1 MEQYHPAS
9 MLSSLRKGPGRPL
22 PRGISIRPMSAQGQ
36 SRHSDGAPLTS
47 GLPRQTDIL
56 TVRRHVSNVPL
67 PDSCSAANTT
77 LGCNGLLDHLV
88 GAGEQRRRLLQA
100 ECLRGLEVDDQLEPG
115 RLLNWKIRGLDA
127 LGDLV
132 DVAGGSAKQ
141 VCEICSVGHE
151 AARYDLFPISI
162 KRWQPADGGKVHNA
176 FSIGAGERVL
186 DRDKCVGVL
195 LSGLFEG
202 ILKGVG
208 AAHLQGLNLD
218 PQRPARCLGLLVDER
233 RVGIGRIPKH
243 CYATESR
250 KSLFE

>member
-36 SRHSDGAPLTS
+36 SRHSDAAPLTS

-88 GAGEQRRRLLQA
+88 GAGEQRRRHLQA
-100 ECLRGLEVDDQLEPG
+100 ECLRGLEVDDQLELG

-127 LGDLV
+127 LEDLV

-141 VCEICSVGHE
+141 VCEICPVGYE
-151 AARYDLFPISI
+151 AARYDIFPISM
-162 KRWQPADGGKVHNA
+162 KRLQPVDGGKGHNA
-176 FSIGAGERVL
+176 FSIGTGERVF
-186 DRDKCVGVL
+186 DRDQGVGVL
-195 LSGLFEG
+195 LSRRFEG
-202 ILKGVG
+202 TLEVVG
-208 AAHLQGLNLD
+208 ATHLQGLNLD
-218 PQRPARCLGLLVDER
+218 PQRLARCLSLFVDER
-233 RVGIGRIPKH
+233 RVAIGRIPKH
-243 CYATESR
+243 CHATESR
-250 KSLFE
+250 K